1 MKKVQNNKSVIVLS
15 TEDFKSM
22 GKWGKGWET
31 SYHDGKEVVE
41 GFCMGTLYYHS
52 KWDFGFQIVET
63 NKGNYK
69 VGFSS
74 MWVYDILVGEFPI
87 SECISKGLSEK
98 EINKEFLNFLMD
110 GIEQTYNDYWL
121 PIVEAN
127 DETISKDVRCEKLS
141 HTEDGKMV
149 FKGENRD
156 YIVDIDKNL
165 KGEIFVTAECEGV
178 IKSIICT
185 PEDKE
190 WLDVMD
196 RCISLVDTELEESN
210 LILNK

>member
-1 MKKVQNNKSVIVLS
+1 MKKVQSNSVLILS
-15 TEDFKSM
+15 ESDFKTM
-22 GKWGKGWET
+22 GKWGKGFDYYEPNPKD
-31 SYHDGKEVVE
+31 SLIDVFSGAY
-41 GFCMGTLYYHS
+41 YYHS
-52 KWDFGFQIVET
+52 DWDFGFQITEKPNGDYFINISSVWQT
-63 NKGNYK
+63 ILSGN
-69 VGFSS
+69 
-74 MWVYDILVGEFPI
+74 FPVT
-87 SECISKGLSEK
+87 ECISKGFSKK

-127 DETISKDVRCEKLS
+127 DETIIKDVRLENLS
-141 HTEDGKMV
+141 HTEDGKML

-165 KGEIFVTAECEGV
+165 KGEIFVTAESECV

-196 RCISLVDTELEESN
+196 RCIGLVDTELEESI
-210 LILNK
+210 LINNK